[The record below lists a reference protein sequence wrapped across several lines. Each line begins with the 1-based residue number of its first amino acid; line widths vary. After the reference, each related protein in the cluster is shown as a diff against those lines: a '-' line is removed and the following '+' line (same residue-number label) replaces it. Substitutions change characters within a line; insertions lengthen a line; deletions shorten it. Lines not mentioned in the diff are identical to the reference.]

1 MFPHPAHAGIN
12 CRRAPIQ
19 TLSPLSGCRVFL
31 RGGFFFHG
39 AIVVQQDGARIPK
52 PITVSASS
60 MTYWPGTN
68 TPKSLNNVFTEK
80 RRSPFE
86 GDQTER
92 AKATLQ
98 RKQSIYGQATGAVG
112 HGAAVIEGLSEIA
125 QKRLK
130 AVPFS
135 QPITP
140 RSKKARP

>member
-1 MFPHPAHAGIN
+1 MNVIHRRGEKPSAPRTPSAFSIPDQSLFADDKAG
-12 CRRAPIQ
+12 Q
-19 TLSPLSGCRVFL
+19 
-31 RGGFFFHG
+31 
-39 AIVVQQDGARIPK
+39 
-52 PITVSASS
+52 
-60 MTYWPGTN
+60 
-68 TPKSLNNVFTEK
+68 
-80 RRSPFE
+80 
-86 GDQTER
+86 

-112 HGAAVIEGLSEIA
+112 HGAAVIEGLSATA

>member
-1 MFPHPAHAGIN
+1 MTNVNQWP
-12 CRRAPIQ
+12 
-19 TLSPLSGCRVFL
+19 
-31 RGGFFFHG
+31 
-39 AIVVQQDGARIPK
+39 DG
-52 PITVSASS
+52 
-60 MTYWPGTN
+60 
-68 TPKSLNNVFTEK
+68 TPKSMNNVFTEK
-80 RRSPFE
+80 RRSPFD

-112 HGAAVIEGLSEIA
+112 HGAAVIEGLSDMA
-125 QKRLK
+125 KKRLK

>member
-1 MFPHPAHAGIN
+1 MNVIHRRGEKPA
-12 CRRAPIQ
+12 APR
-19 TLSPLSGCRVFL
+19 TT
-31 RGGFFFHG
+31 G
-39 AIVVQQDGARIPK
+39 AFSIPDQ
-52 PITVSASS
+52 
-60 MTYWPGTN
+60 
-68 TPKSLNNVFTEK
+68 SL
-80 RRSPFE
+80 FE

-98 RKQSIYGQATGAVG
+98 RKQSIYGQSTGAVG
-112 HGAAVIEGLSEIA
+112 HGAAVIDGLSEMA